1 MSEAKIQIEGMN
13 CQHCVMRVRKAIE
26 ALSGVEILGVDIG
39 EARVRFDASKTSLSE
54 IEAAISKAGYKVVK
68 S

>member
-1 MSEAKIQIEGMN
+1 MSEANIKIEGMN
-13 CQHCVMRVRKAIE
+13 CQHCVMRVRKALE

-39 EARVRFDASKTSLSE
+39 EARVRFDASKTSLSD
-54 IEAAISKAGYKVVK
+54 IESAISKAGYKVVK